1 VSTDSVST
9 DSVSTGFVPSGAA
22 SPDGDSTRG
31 DSTRDAAAGRAP
43 EFVQSLERGLT
54 VIQAFSRERPAM
66 TLAEVARATRLT
78 RATARR
84 LLFTLVAL
92 GYAST
97 DGKRFALT
105 PRVLDLGYAYLSSL
119 DLASIAQGEMEALVE
134 RTHESTS
141 AAVLDGPEIVYVVRV
156 PTTRIM
162 TISLGLGSR
171 LPAYATALGR
181 VLLADLTPDQLDAHL
196 DGTELRALT
205 TRTITHPAALR
216 AELDRVRRQGWALVD
231 QELEDGV
238 RSVAAPL
245 RDARGR
251 TVAAINISGHAG
263 RASLSTMREH
273 FLPELL
279 AAAAR
284 ISDHLA
290 RR

>member
-1 VSTDSVST
+1 
-9 DSVSTGFVPSGAA
+9 VSTG
-22 SPDGDSTRG
+22 T
-31 DSTRDAAAGRAP
+31 RAP
-43 EFVQSLERGLT
+43 EYVQSLERGLA
-54 VIQAFSRERPAM
+54 VIQAFSRERPSM
-66 TLAEVARATRLT
+66 TLAEVAREAGLT

-84 LLFTLVAL
+84 LLFTLQHL
-92 GYAST
+92 GYARF

-105 PRVLDLGYAYLSSL
+105 PKVLDIGYAYLSSL
-119 DLASIAQGEMEALVE
+119 DLTSIAQAEMESLVE
-134 RTHESTS
+134 RTHESCS
-141 AAVLDGPEIVYVVRV
+141 AAVLDGTEIVYVVRV

-171 LPAYATALGR
+171 LPAYATSMGR
-181 VLLADLTPDQLDAHL
+181 VLLADLLDGQLDSHL
-196 DGTELRALT
+196 DGHRDDGHVERLPALT
-205 TRTITHPAALR
+205 SRTITDPATLR

-251 TVAAINISGHAG
+251 VIAAVNISGHAG
-263 RASLSTMREH
+263 RVTLSTMRDR

-279 AAAAR
+279 ATAER
-284 ISDHLA
+284 INERLA

>member
-1 VSTDSVST
+1 
-9 DSVSTGFVPSGAA
+9 VSTG
-22 SPDGDSTRG
+22 T
-31 DSTRDAAAGRAP
+31 RAP
-43 EFVQSLERGLT
+43 EYVQSLERGLA
-54 VIQAFSRERPAM
+54 VIQAFSRERPSM
-66 TLAEVARATRLT
+66 TLAEVAREAGLT

-84 LLFTLVAL
+84 LLFTLQHL
-92 GYAST
+92 GYARF

-105 PRVLDLGYAYLSSL
+105 PKVLDIGYAYLSSL
-119 DLASIAQGEMEALVE
+119 DLTSIAQAEMESLVE
-134 RTHESTS
+134 RTHESCS
-141 AAVLDGPEIVYVVRV
+141 AAVLDGTEIVYVVRV

-171 LPAYATALGR
+171 LPAYATSMGR
-181 VLLADLTPDQLDAHL
+181 VLLADLLDGQLASHL
-196 DGTELRALT
+196 DGHREDGHVERLPALT
-205 TRTITHPAALR
+205 SRTITDPATLR

-251 TVAAINISGHAG
+251 VIAAVNISGHAG
-263 RASLSTMREH
+263 RVTLSTMRDR

-279 AAAAR
+279 ATAER
-284 ISDHLA
+284 INERLA

>member
-1 VSTDSVST
+1 VSTDAVST
-9 DSVSTGFVPSGAA
+9 DA
-22 SPDGDSTRG
+22 SPR
-31 DSTRDAAAGRAP
+31 AA
-43 EFVQSLERGLT
+43 EYVQSLERGLA
-54 VIQAFSRERPAM
+54 VIQAFSSERPSM
-66 TLAEVARATRLT
+66 TLAEVAREAGLT

-84 LLFTLVAL
+84 LLFTLQHL
-92 GYAST
+92 GYARF

-105 PRVLDLGYAYLSSL
+105 PKVLDIGYAYLSSL
-119 DLASIAQGEMEALVE
+119 DLASIAQAEMESLVE
-134 RTHESTS
+134 RTHESCS
-141 AAVLDGPEIVYVVRV
+141 AAVLDGTDIVYVVRV

-171 LPAYATALGR
+171 LPAYATSMGR
-181 VLLADLTPDQLDAHL
+181 VLLADLLDGQLASDLASHL
-196 DGTELRALT
+196 DGHRDGHGEDGHVERLPALT
-205 TRTITHPAALR
+205 SRTITDPGELR

-251 TVAAINISGHAG
+251 VIAAINISGHAG
-263 RASLSTMREH
+263 RVTLSTMRDR

-279 AAAAR
+279 ATAER
-284 ISDHLA
+284 INERLA